1 MREQLMLG
9 HFQTTL
15 PKMLAGSEHPR
26 KGKEATTLRA
36 EVLLVS
42 GETGREQTDRQG
54 GSRQTG
60 RKQTDR
66 QGGSRLLF
74 CLLHICCMLGFLV
87 GEE

>member
-1 MREQLMLG
+1 MREQLMLE

-15 PKMLAGSEHPR
+15 PKVLVGSEHPR

-36 EVLLVS
+36 ELLLVS

-54 GSRQTG
+54 GSR
-60 RKQTDR
+60 
-66 QGGSRLLF
+66 LLF
-74 CLLHICCMLGFLV
+74 CLFHICCMLGFLV